1 MEPPNSG
8 GGTGYLA
15 LQAAGALIDSWASP
29 FLGLKKPR
37 HMSRAA
43 VVLLVFGMKISMF
56 TLIALELLQTNCLSM
71 VSVCVEQLC
80 VLLFV

>member
-1 MEPPNSG
+1 M
-8 GGTGYLA
+8 A

-71 VSVCVEQLC
+71 VSGVRGTTLC
-80 VLLFV
+80 AFVRLIPCAHEDSFG